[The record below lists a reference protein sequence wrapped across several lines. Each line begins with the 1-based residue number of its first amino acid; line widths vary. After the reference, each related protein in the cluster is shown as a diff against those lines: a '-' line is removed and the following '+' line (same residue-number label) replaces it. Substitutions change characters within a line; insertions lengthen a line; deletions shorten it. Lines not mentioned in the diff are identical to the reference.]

1 MRLSD
6 VMSAADLSIYAQVG
20 LVIFML
26 VFFAVIVRVMW
37 PGRARLDDELVR
49 IPFSEEQ
56 TVTMTDQECRHD

>member
-6 VMSAADLSIYAQVG
+6 VMGAADLSIYAQVG

-26 VFFAVIVRVMW
+26 VFFAVLVRVMW
-37 PGRARLDDELVR
+37 PGRARLDDELVQ

-56 TVTMTDQECRHD
+56 TVAMSDQERHHD